1 MARPMQYMSARGLK
15 PLTYNVGVGFRV
27 TGEAK
32 NPGEP
37 VRSGEGDKAAYGTAA
52 EQEPLPEGWE
62 PDQGG
67 TDGNVDRLWRNTM
80 RHAAVSTASG
90 DGSTKEDQTVYDLNE
105 TSLHC
110 LVFGAGPGGYGYI
123 DGKASPATMRALS
136 VPFYNQVF
144 AQDDTRFTGE
154 FLTPLANAVFGNKT
168 DDPLLEWTAH
178 CVDGSGRNVMSFTFG
193 SRELLDALASRGE
206 GIAQLAFGDEAMV
219 SALNSGFGHDP
230 QYSVAYVAFSSPGLA
245 SRIEDS
251 GGMAKLLFGE
261 DPANT
266 HFYQHA
272 ANGKSVVERLDA
284 IEARLDA
291 IDSLLSDHASR
302 LSSIEATL
310 SSSGSTNSR
319 LNRIEFDEYLIR
331 KALDSLQTGVQNLG
345 GVAPFQPAYYNP
357 AYYPPGYP

>member
-67 TDGNVDRLWRNTM
+67 TDGTDYVDRLWRNTM
-80 RHAAVSTASG
+80 RHAAVSTATG
-90 DGSTKEDQTVYDLNE
+90 DGSTKDDQTVYDLNG

-144 AQDDTRFTGE
+144 AQDDGRFTGE
-154 FLTPLANAVFGNKT
+154 FLTPLAKAVFGNKT
-168 DDPLLEWTAH
+168 EDPLLEWTAH

-193 SRELLDALASRGE
+193 SRELLDALAGRGE
-206 GIAQLAFGDEAMV
+206 GVAPLAFGDKAMV
-219 SALNSGFGHDP
+219 EALNPGFGHDP
-230 QYSVAYVAFSSPGLA
+230 QFSVAYVAFSSSDFA
-245 SRIEDS
+245 EQIRHN
-251 GGMAKLLFGE
+251 GGMAKLLFGD
-261 DPANT
+261 DPN
-266 HFYQHA
+266 
-272 ANGKSVVERLDA
+272 SVNFLPPESFRERLAA
-284 IEARLDA
+284 IESRLDA
-291 IDSLLSDHASR
+291 IDSTLVDH
-302 LSSIEATL
+302 
-310 SSSGSTNSR
+310 GSR
-319 LNRIEFDEYLIR
+319 LNSLETRVTNIEARLAAAHI
-331 KALDSLQTGVQNLG
+331 
-345 GVAPFQPAYYNP
+345 
-357 AYYPPGYP
+357 